1 MFVIEVEGIE
11 VRFDLEQLI
20 DRIDGIENCLQ
31 LVLME
36 IGNYLLETRQCA
48 KMMEIRKIE
57 RNYVKINHINS
68 AIYQKLACWV
78 VLYSRN
84 FFPVCFCLIQFL
96 TVLGLRIAEP
106 FFKFVDVSRHC
117 CKWNWCVLK
126 ARIFFQEIVVRL
138 VSKVGSSL

>member
-1 MFVIEVEGIE
+1 MLVIEVEGIE

-57 RNYVKINHINS
+57 RNSVL
-68 AIYQKLACWV
+68 AIASV
-78 VLYSRN
+78 I
-84 FFPVCFCLIQFL
+84 IQ
-96 TVLGLRIAEP
+96 E
-106 FFKFVDVSRHC
+106 H
-117 CKWNWCVLK
+117 NLK
-126 ARIFFQEIVVRL
+126 RSGIRF
-138 VSKVGSSL
+138 G